1 MWDVGTRCSRRRSRP
16 CRGRSCEEPG
26 KDTAELV
33 FFSRVRGRDGGGGVW
48 QGVPRV
54 RSGRPSR
61 GFRLGPGVPVPPAA
75 CLAPCASAA
84 CAFLLASWG
93 PRTPRPRVL
102 VRGFLT
108 WPRGRGRV
116 QNEEQGSRAGL
127 PPGAPRRPRP
137 AR

>member
-1 MWDVGTRCSRRRSRP
+1 MAGSPAGAEWPALSGLPPRARRPRP
-16 CRGRSCEEPG
+16 PGRLPGPLRFCRVCVS
-26 KDTAELV
+26 
-33 FFSRVRGRDGGGGVW
+33 SRV
-48 QGVPRV
+48 
-54 RSGRPSR
+54 
-61 GFRLGPGVPVPPAA
+61 LGA
-75 CLAPCASAA
+75 
-84 CAFLLASWG
+84 
-93 PRTPRPRVL
+93 RTPRPRVL

>member
-1 MWDVGTRCSRRRSRP
+1 MWDAGTRCSRRRSRP

-61 GFRLGPGVPVPPAA
+61 GFRLGPGVPVRLP
-75 CLAPCASAA
+75 
-84 CAFLLASWG
+84 G
-93 PRTPRPRVL
+93 PLRFCRVCVSSRVLGARTPRPCVL

>member
-1 MWDVGTRCSRRRSRP
+1 M
-16 CRGRSCEEPG
+16 
-26 KDTAELV
+26 
-33 FFSRVRGRDGGGGVW
+33 W

-93 PRTPRPRVL
+93 HGPLVL
-102 VRGFLT
+102 ACWFVAFL
-108 WPRGRGRV
+108 PGRGAVGESRMRSRGPA
-116 QNEEQGSRAGL
+116 QGSRRGL
-127 PPGAPRRPRP
+127 RAARAPPADVSGSA
-137 AR
+137 